1 MEPKNCLKEISQSLN
16 NKNNSKVMS
25 SWERRKL
32 YSKQMYQ
39 KQNTSKVSQKKVQIS
54 KCVDKQLK
62 EISNE
67 KKIEENDKTRK
78 RKSTTADTKQ
88 DNKDDKENTLSD
100 KESSTTSFD
109 SPVPRKLRRRD
120 SFTICE
126 GPSPMILKTNQR
138 ELSGES
144 IIQSNKTNL
153 STSAGK
159 YSGRKRRRSSAVLTT
174 AENETVDKKQ
184 KLLNDTPET
193 VIENKTDQK
202 PEDLAETCNQKNDSS
217 KQNNPPKP
225 GSGAATMVKA
235 LNDQNETEKLI
246 SAEGKLS
253 RKEQL
258 MKWKKEQEEKKLKRM
273 TVCPI
278 ISEKN
283 QREDQTSLINFKK
296 EEGCMKANN
305 ELKNI
310 KQQNR
315 KSMIVTKTK
324 PNIVDNSD
332 KRKMKQNAIPKSRP
346 SLPFAKSKEANNGR
360 KKLDDIKETKDDE
373 ILNRRKSTIVTKH
386 RFTTTNND
394 LQKKDNF
401 QKTKSNEIL
410 KSRPSLAVA
419 NSKRFTMAGDDIQK
433 IEIVKKAIKIDNILK
448 SRRSIAVVKGKTS
461 KTNGNLKKMIKGN
474 ENVDTKLLKNK
485 NVAKNTKEASIKSI
499 VKERSKKQVP
509 LKKQT
514 NNKIPID
521 KTSQREGNEKNNTSV
536 INKNQTRRSIS
547 SLFHAGQLEKAKS
560 KIHVNKSSLV
570 KLPEKEELKSII
582 KSKSS
587 IKKSVNFNTKP
598 GVGVSGKQLPKTPMQ
613 KLNIRQRL
621 ESWLDDKG
629 NSLSNFYNINCF
641 GHYISELKL
650 QKSSAKKGNA
660 SVEFKSFVDS
670 LGGSPLLKVRNSPSE
685 DEVLTNENYNLE
697 KALLEL
703 KELLQIGYPPSSITE
718 WLYEMVKC
726 NPEIEKEPQYWICH
740 SLTAE
745 KENKLEDALTF
756 YHIALD
762 KGVQPAEISQEFER
776 LLCSYSS
783 QNENQWHSQKEK
795 KMEEKTKMNTPRKPL
810 VDNKNIF
817 RSTLIM
823 FDLSLSGSKSYKSVK
838 AVATPVRRSARLS
851 RTPTSN
857 KKKGSCVKNLE
868 KLPYNIRNNI
878 LVRENSALKEI
889 HPAT

>member
-16 NKNNSKVMS
+16 TKNNSKIMS

-39 KQNTSKVSQKKVQIS
+39 KQNISKVSQKKVQIS
-54 KCVDKQLK
+54 KCVDKPLK
-62 EISNE
+62 EIGNE

-78 RKSTTADTKQ
+78 RKFSTTADTKQ

-100 KESSTTSFD
+100 TESSTALFD
-109 SPVPRKLRRRD
+109 SPVPRKLRCRD

-153 STSAGK
+153 STSACNH
-159 YSGRKRRRSSAVLTT
+159 SGRKRRRSSTVLTT
-174 AENETVDKKQ
+174 TENEIVDKKQ

-217 KQNNPPKP
+217 KQNKPPKP

-235 LNDQNETEKLI
+235 LNDDQNETEKII
-246 SAEGKLS
+246 SAEGELS
-253 RKEQL
+253 RKERL
-258 MKWKKEQEEKKLKRM
+258 MKWKKEQKEKKLKRM

-296 EEGCMKANN
+296 EKGCMKTNN

-324 PNIVDNSD
+324 PHIVDNSD
-332 KRKMKQNAIPKSRP
+332 KIKMKQDAIPKSRP
-346 SLPFAKSKEANNGR
+346 SLSFAKSKEANNDR
-360 KKLDDIKETKDDE
+360 KKLDDIKETKDNV
-373 ILNRRKSTIVTKH
+373 ILNRRKSTMVTKQ
-386 RFTTTNND
+386 RFTKTNSD
-394 LQKKDNF
+394 LQKKDHF

-433 IEIVKKAIKIDNILK
+433 IDIVKKAIKIDNILK
-448 SRRSIAVVKGKTS
+448 SRRSIAVIKGKTS
-461 KTNGNLKKMIKGN
+461 KTNGNSKKMIKGN

-485 NVAKNTKEASIKSI
+485 NVAKNTKEASIKSP
-499 VKERSKKQVP
+499 VKEQSKKQVP

-514 NNKIPID
+514 NNKISID
-521 KTSQREGNEKNNTSV
+521 KISQREGNEKNKENNTSV

-547 SLFHAGQLEKAKS
+547 FLFHAGQLEKAKS

-570 KLPEKEELKSII
+570 KLPEKEELKSVM

-587 IKKSVNFNTKP
+587 IKKSVNFNIKP
-598 GVGVSGKQLPKTPMQ
+598 GVGVSGKQLPKTPIQ

-629 NSLSNFYNINCF
+629 DSLSNFYNINCF

-660 SVEFKSFVDS
+660 SVEFKSCVDS
-670 LGGSPLLKVRNSPSE
+670 LGGSPLLKVRNSPNE

-703 KELLQIGYPPSSITE
+703 KELLQIGYPPASITE
-718 WLYEMVKC
+718 WLYEMVKY

-756 YHIALD
+756 YHTALD
-762 KGVQPAEISQEFER
+762 KGVQPAEISHEFER

-810 VDNKNIF
+810 VDNRNIF

-823 FDLSLSGSKSYKSVK
+823 FDLSLSDSKSYK
-838 AVATPVRRSARLS
+838 RLS
-851 RTPTSN
+851 IQF
-857 KKKGSCVKNLE
+857 L
-868 KLPYNIRNNI
+868 
-878 LVRENSALKEI
+878 
-889 HPAT
+889 